1 MEVFER
7 DDPRR
12 NRVDQV
18 VSITKAV
25 LQTLADNSYS
35 FDSVDDGSVAR
46 LTPHTSFTDP
56 TTPPDAHLRES
67 IELRALVFY
76 D

>member
-1 MEVFER
+1 MVRYGQKFTICRFVLTVVF
-7 DDPRR
+7 
-12 NRVDQV
+12 
-18 VSITKAV
+18 
-25 LQTLADNSYS
+25 YS

-46 LTPHTSFTDP
+46 LTPHTAFVDP
-56 TTPPDAHLRES
+56 STPPDAPLRES